1 MNQSVLILADFV
13 PTGIKNPQTIDV
25 QDIELEKL
33 LNYLNKMTFLN
44 HFYIFIKTV
53 N

>member
-33 LNYLNKMTFLN
+33 FKLSEQND
-44 HFYIFIKTV
+44 IPR
-53 N
+53 